1 MEPKILLVYKIHIS
15 LNSTVVHS
23 NMYFGHDMIPIKI
36 FLPSKRW
43 VGGYVLGRRNVPIRF
58 GTRISKI
65 LYNEKIFSHVRLNI
79 RH

>member
-23 NMYFGHDMIPIKI
+23 NMYFGHDMIPIQI

-58 GTRISKI
+58 GTRISKYCI
-65 LYNEKIFSHVRLNI
+65 MKRYFHMLG
-79 RH
+79 